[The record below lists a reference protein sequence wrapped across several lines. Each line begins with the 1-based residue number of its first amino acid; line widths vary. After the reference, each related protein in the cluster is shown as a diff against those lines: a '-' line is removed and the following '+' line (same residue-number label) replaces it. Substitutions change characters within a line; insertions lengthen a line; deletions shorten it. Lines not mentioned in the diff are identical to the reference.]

1 MIDLF
6 EQLSDRMLIQ
16 AYNKAIELKLEQD
29 FIDMLKKAIK
39 KRNLFKA

>member
-1 MIDLF
+1 MF